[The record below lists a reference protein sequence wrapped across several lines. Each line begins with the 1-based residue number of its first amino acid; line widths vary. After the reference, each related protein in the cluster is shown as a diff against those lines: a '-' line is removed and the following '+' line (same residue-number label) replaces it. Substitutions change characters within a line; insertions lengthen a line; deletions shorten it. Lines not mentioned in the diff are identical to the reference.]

1 MQTMTALDASF
12 LSLETATLRPN
23 IGGLVVF
30 DGDPPSQEELVDHLT
45 ARLAQIPRYR
55 QRVRF
60 PPLALT
66 NPVWVDD
73 ERFEV
78 SRHVHRINLPA
89 HAGERGLCDVVAE
102 VMARR
107 LDRRRP
113 LWEMHVVEGLDDGHW
128 ALISRVHHA
137 VVDGVAGNALLGVI
151 LDSEP
156 APAHHPIVTWR
167 ARRQPSGARLLA
179 ASINQR
185 LAIVAGL
192 PSVARVEGWPTRGG
206 AWSAARSAAM
216 LATGLLRPAT
226 TALNGT
232 MGSARRWTRAQVR
245 LQDVRA
251 VRKAFGGTVNDVALA
266 AIANGFRQLLI
277 ARGEEPDGKC
287 VRTLVPVSV
296 RAPGC
301 RREDNRVSAIFVDLP
316 VAQSSAVERL
326 ESISEQTERAKDSG
340 EAFAGQMAA
349 ALFEL
354 APAPIL
360 NLGTKLSVELGQT
373 AVQTIVS
380 NVPGSPAPL
389 YLLGRRAVEISAYI
403 PVGMGLR
410 ICLAAFSY
418 DGTLSFSITGDR
430 DTAPDIQVLAR
441 GVTEGMAALVAAARR
456 SGNGRG

>member
-1 MQTMTALDASF
+1 
-12 LSLETATLRPN
+12 
-23 IGGLVVF
+23 
-30 DGDPPSQEELVDHLT
+30 
-45 ARLAQIPRYR
+45 
-55 QRVRF
+55 
-60 PPLALT
+60 
-66 NPVWVDD
+66 
-73 ERFEV
+73 
-78 SRHVHRINLPA
+78 
-89 HAGERGLCDVVAE
+89 VVAE

-206 AWSAARSAAM
+206 AWSAAR
-216 LATGLLRPAT
+216 
-226 TALNGT
+226 
-232 MGSARRWTRAQVR
+232 RWTRAQVR

-251 VRKAFGGTVNDVALA
+251 VREAFGGTVNDVALA